1 MSKLHEHLELLI
13 QQFNTS
19 FKEKKK
25 HSWNTINCYYLIVYV
40 FYISHN
46 HHDQEHFSRDEHTL
60 FFSYGM
66 EKEQERL
73 EIVKS
78 RKKACL
84 GLK

>member
-1 MSKLHEHLELLI
+1 MSLL
-13 QQFNTS
+13 
-19 FKEKKK
+19 
-25 HSWNTINCYYLIVYV
+25 
-40 FYISHN
+40 SHN

-78 RKKACL
+78 RKKSQPWSEINLAEQMRAEITCQCYE
-84 GLK
+84 